1 MILSTFYIWLTRRC
15 WCPVVGVGWGGGIVG
30 GSGVIGT
37 SIIVVVVTVL
47 AVLRDNVVLR
57 QVDGIDGAAK
67 PSVRLHLSDIVLAVH
82 PLTLPF
88 TIQKHPLTRRCN
100 LSKMRYTVVKMR
112 QNDWLV
118 FTDNY
123 QSCIDNYILYR
134 SHQPC
139 QILWIV
145 PVYQGVIRV
154 VQSRSMKI
162 EHD

>member
-30 GSGVIGT
+30 GSGVVGA
-37 SIIVVVVTVL
+37 SIVVVVDTVL
-47 AVLRDNVVLR
+47 VVLRDDVILR
-57 QVDGIDGAAK
+57 QVDGIDGTAK
-67 PSVRLHLSDIVLAVH
+67 PGVCLHLPDIVLAVH

-100 LSKMRYTVVKMR
+100 LSKMRYTVVKMCQDDR
-112 QNDWLV
+112 LV

-123 QSCIDNYILYR
+123 HVSTTLLYR
-134 SHQPC
+134 RHQPS
-139 QILWIV
+139 QILRIV

-154 VQSRSMKI
+154 VQARSMKI